1 MGANARQNALEAAT
15 EFLDQE
21 FQDNTKAAIFSLGL
35 RMTVICGFTNDRAAL
50 ASAVRLALNG
60 SAAELAA
67 ASANV
72 QNEIDYSLTGGP
84 GGVSLSILD
93 GWEWPEDG
101 RRRPRK
107 GGK

>member
-67 ASANV
+67 ASANLL
-72 QNEIDYSLTGGP
+72 NETDYSLTGGP
-84 GGVSLSILD
+84 GGVSLGILN
-93 GWEWPEDG
+93 GWGG
-101 RRRPRK
+101 RKTAAARPRK